1 MSDIT
6 KVPASFAVIFIGDK
20 ICATTRTDGTI
31 GLPGGKSEPGE
42 TAVETAVRESY
53 EEGWEIKTDNL
64 IPYIT
69 QDVSGREVT
78 WVFVQGG
85 SVNMLEEWKEK
96 DRGIGPILVSIQEMI
111 DSGRGNEK
119 AINLALESYAILVGH
134 SLER

>member
-64 IPYIT
+64 IPFIT

-78 WVFVQGG
+78 WVLVQGPAI
-85 SVNMLEEWKEK
+85 MLTEWKEK
-96 DRGIGPILVSIQEMI
+96 DRGIGPILVPIQEMI

-119 AINLALESYAILVGH
+119 AIGLALAILQKEMTLG
-134 SLER
+134 